1 MWLIVPV
8 IFLLSWRMTRRW
20 GQALNETVAWI
31 VGYLATAG
39 VLWLTD
45 VGGLDLVETRPNSP
59 GAIFAILGGFLGM
72 LVSRWRWKRRGGHLE
87 PRTDWRKAL
96 IRGAARVSAR
106 RSAGGGKAAG
116 SRTGSAAGSDVAA
129 IGGRL
134 LGRAAAN
141 LFVPELRRRNPWFR
155 AMRALISPDE
165 ARQRRQ

>member
-45 VGGLDLVETRPNSP
+45 VGGLDLVDTRPNSP
-59 GAIFAILGGFLGM
+59 GAILAILGGFLGM

-96 IRGAARVSAR
+96 IHGAARLSVR
-106 RSAGGGKAAG
+106 RSADRGTAVG
-116 SRTGSAAGSDVAA
+116 SRTGSASGSDVTAMV
-129 IGGRL
+129 GRL

-155 AMRALISPDE
+155 AMRALVSQDE
-165 ARQRRQ
+165 TRQRRP